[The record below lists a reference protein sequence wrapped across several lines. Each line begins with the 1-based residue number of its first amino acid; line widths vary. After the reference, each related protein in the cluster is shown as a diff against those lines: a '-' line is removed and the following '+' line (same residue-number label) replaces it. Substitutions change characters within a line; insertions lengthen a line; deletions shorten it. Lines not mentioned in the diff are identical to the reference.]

1 MTQSLEIFIILYDCS
16 CVGHSNIDHVINRTY
31 DRLVSV
37 VWTVQF
43 YPHRPSTLIQDPP
56 LFDWYCGLSLVTEF
70 EQKCPRELGQKGPR
84 DVGKKGPRDIGYR
97 TFQIDHYLSDLSNWP
112 LSLGPW
118 PRSLGPFKL
127 TNISRT
133 LTKISRTLQIDHY
146 LSDLDQHLSDFKRSE
161 RSVAT
166 KIFTS
171 SGIYILPD
179 FCQKWM
185 LQGIQLM
192 LSRFSWRLLF

>member
-84 DVGKKGPRDIGYR
+84 DVGKKGPRDIG
-97 TFQIDHYLSDLSNWP
+97 HSNYC
-112 LSLGPW
+112 
-118 PRSLGPFKL
+118 
-127 TNISRT
+127 I
-133 LTKISRTLQIDHY
+133 
-146 LSDLDQHLSDFKRSE
+146 
-161 RSVAT
+161 
-166 KIFTS
+166 
-171 SGIYILPD
+171 
-179 FCQKWM
+179 
-185 LQGIQLM
+185 
-192 LSRFSWRLLF
+192 